1 MRRRVHSKLGRANA
15 CQAGWPKNRAE
26 SSREENNLLKARTR
40 WNIGN
45 DRNALLM
52 TFASMAG

>member
-1 MRRRVHSKLGRANA
+1 MAQKQGRE
-15 CQAGWPKNRAE
+15 QQRGK
-26 SSREENNLLKARTR
+26 NLLKARTR

>member
-1 MRRRVHSKLGRANA
+1 MLRQDGPKTGQRA
-15 CQAGWPKNRAE
+15 AE
-26 SSREENNLLKARTR
+26 RKKNLLKVRTR

-52 TFASMAG
+52 TFASTAG